1 MDLIKKEMEGLSLTP
16 KVGTIKCELDG
27 ELSEL
32 TDLKT
37 DSKEMNIGDEFLLAH
52 RNMIECIS
60 EMLNFYV
67 QRRLINIGSVDLY
80 RLIFYYRGWKQM
92 SLDYLTNFG
101 VNVNLGNGPFTFIL
115 ERRSAHAI
123 RGIVNRNL
131 PQISEFSHLMS
142 MHSDATD
149 MMKWQ
154 ILTFCSR
161 LERELLDCCRILNG
175 RQSIRLDHAL
185 NQTLPRINDVLEQT
199 IQHNMPN
206 GYRVLFR

>member
-16 KVGTIKCELDG
+16 KVETIKCELDG

-37 DSKEMNIGDEFLLAH
+37 DSKEMDIGAEFLLADE
-52 RNMIECIS
+52 NMIECIT

-80 RLIFYYRGWKQM
+80 RLISYYRGWKRM

-101 VNVNLGNGPFTFIL
+101 VNVNLGNGPLTFIL

-123 RGIVNRNL
+123 RGIVNLNL
-131 PQISEFSHLMS
+131 PQISEFNHLMS

-154 ILTFCSR
+154 ILTYRSR
-161 LERELLDCCRILNG
+161 LERELLHCCRILNG
-175 RQSIRLDHAL
+175 RQSIRLDHPL